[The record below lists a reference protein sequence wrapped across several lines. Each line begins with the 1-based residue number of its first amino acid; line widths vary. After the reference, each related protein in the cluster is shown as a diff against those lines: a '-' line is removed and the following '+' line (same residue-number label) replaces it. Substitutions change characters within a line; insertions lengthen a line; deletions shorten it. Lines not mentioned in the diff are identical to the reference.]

1 MSVNSGFTMLE
12 LMIALSIGAILATIA
27 VPSYQSMMVQSRLAT
42 QTNELLTALHFSRSE
57 AVKRGMRVTICK
69 SSSGTTCTAGSSWQ
83 DGWIVYS
90 DSGTAGTIDGS
101 DQILRVFPALKG
113 STMDGGTK
121 FANWI
126 AYLANGSSR
135 GSSGNGNLVG
145 TGTFILCNSTKGRKI
160 TINHTGRPYTET
172 ISSC

>member
-1 MSVNSGFTMLE
+1 MLE

-27 VPSYQSMMVQSRLAT
+27 VPSYQSMMVQSRLST
-42 QTNELLTALHFSRSE
+42 QVNEFLTALHFSRSE

-69 SSSGTTCTAGSSWQ
+69 SSSGTDCTTGDNWQ

-90 DSGTAGTIDGS
+90 DSGIAGTKDGN

-126 AYLANGSSR
+126 GYSANGSSQ
-135 GSSGNGNLVG
+135 GSGNFVGN
-145 TGTFILCNSTKGRKI
+145 GTFILCNSTKGRKI
-160 TINHTGRPYTET
+160 TINKTGRPYTEKL
-172 ISSC
+172 SSC

>member
-1 MSVNSGFTMLE
+1 MPVNRGFTMLE

-42 QTNELLTALHFSRSE
+42 QANEFLTALHFSRSE
-57 AVKRGMRVTICK
+57 AVKRGMRVTMCK
-69 SSSGTTCTAGSSWQ
+69 SNDGKTCTTGSNWQ

-90 DSGTAGTIDGS
+90 DSGTVGAINGS

-126 AYLANGSSR
+126 AYLANGSSQ
-135 GSSGNGNLVG
+135 GSGYSGLVGNG
-145 TGTFILCNSTKGRKI
+145 TFTLCNSTKGRKI
-160 TINHTGRPYTET
+160 TINNTGRPYTEKM
-172 ISSC
+172 SSC